1 MIINNDP
8 ARKGIYAVAI
18 AALGV
23 FAVYGF
29 LNDQQVEAFG
39 GLVLA
44 LTNLLA
50 YVNVGNG
57 RGDGPQDP
65 DMEV

>member
-1 MIINNDP
+1 MINNDA
-8 ARKGIYAVAI
+8 ARKSIYAVAI

-50 YVNVGNG
+50 YVNVGEG
-57 RGDGPQDP
+57 RGTAPVDP
-65 DMEV
+65 DVEA